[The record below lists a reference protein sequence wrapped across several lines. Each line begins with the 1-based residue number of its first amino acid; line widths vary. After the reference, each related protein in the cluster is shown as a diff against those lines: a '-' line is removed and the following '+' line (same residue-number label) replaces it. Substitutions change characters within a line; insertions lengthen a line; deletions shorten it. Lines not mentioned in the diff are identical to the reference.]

1 MVCWGIMITLIIVVL
16 YVAQFAV
23 LLMLEHRR
31 QAHLTAWVLVVLLL
45 PFIGFVAYWIIG
57 RRPAPY
63 RQQMRHPS
71 TDQNDLERHSS
82 TNQTSAENQTACS
95 AIHSSAESFGDMKD
109 RFPKLMA
116 LIANS
121 PDFLFTNDNQTQVLT
136 NGEET
141 YDVMLKEMSKAK
153 HHIHLDYYTIR
164 ADATGQLFLALLTEK
179 AKRGVEVKLIYDGV
193 GTLKL
198 ESAFLE
204 KLHASGCRTA
214 CFAPPFRSLLN
225 RRLNFR
231 NHRKILVI
239 DGVTGFL
246 GGINIG
252 DEYVGHDPK
261 LGFWRDTHL
270 MVKGDSVGELQHLF
284 MEDWEAAAGET
295 MDRQCS
301 NYFPGHS
308 ATGDEKVLIVSS
320 VPSVQEQKI
329 VEVLHSVLMAAQSCI
344 FASTPYF
351 IPDPIIAAALAMAA
365 RSGIEV
371 KLILPGVSDS
381 KLVLLATLSHVQDM
395 LDAGVRVYR
404 YRKGFIH
411 AKVLIV
417 DDSIASVG
425 SANLDLRSLYSNYE
439 LLAFLFDPKPI
450 NKLRKDF
457 EDDLKQCEA
466 IDPERFVCRSRKQKV
481 AEGIMHILSPLL

>member
-1 MVCWGIMITLIIVVL
+1 MITLIIVVL
-16 YVAQFAV
+16 YAAQFAV
-23 LLMLEHRR
+23 LLKLEHRR
-31 QAHLTAWVLVVLLL
+31 QAHLTAWILMVLLL
-45 PFIGFVAYWIIG
+45 PFIGLAAYWMIG
-57 RRPAPY
+57 RRPKHY
-63 RQQMRHPS
+63 RHQEVERNRHQEVERPPATDQALSVTQSECTNAHPS
-71 TDQNDLERHSS
+71 SIPFSDIQE
-82 TNQTSAENQTACS
+82 
-95 AIHSSAESFGDMKD
+95 
-109 RFPKLMA
+109 RFPRLMS
-116 LIANS
+116 LIAKS
-121 PDFLFTNDNQTQVLT
+121 PDFLFTNGNQTRILT

-164 ADATGQLFLALLTEK
+164 GDATGQLFLALLTEK
-179 AKRGVEVKLIYDGV
+179 AKRGVEVKLIYDGI

-198 ESAFLE
+198 DSVFLE

-284 MEDWEAAAGET
+284 MEDWEAAAGEE

-308 ATGDEKVLIVSS
+308 AAGDEKVLIVPS

-329 VEVLHSVLMAAQSCI
+329 VEVLHSVLTAAQSCI

-395 LDAGVRVYR
+395 LDAGVQVYR
-404 YRKGFIH
+404 YRNGFIH

-417 DDSIASVG
+417 DEALASVG

-466 IDPERFVCRSRKQKV
+466 IDPEMFARRSRKQKA